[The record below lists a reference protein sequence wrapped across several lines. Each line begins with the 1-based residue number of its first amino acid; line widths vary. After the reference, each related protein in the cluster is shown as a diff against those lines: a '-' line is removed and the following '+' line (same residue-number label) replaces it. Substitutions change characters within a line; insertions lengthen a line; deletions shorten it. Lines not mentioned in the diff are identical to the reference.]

1 MNYLK
6 IAENIS
12 IIIGIVYLFVYF
24 SCLPNITLN
33 DYNYLKISLI
43 FVTVSLLLEFYND
56 YKQKKGV
63 RK

>member
-6 IAENIS
+6 IGENIS
-12 IIIGIVYLFVYF
+12 IIIGIVYLFIYF

-56 YKQKKGV
+56 HKQKKEV